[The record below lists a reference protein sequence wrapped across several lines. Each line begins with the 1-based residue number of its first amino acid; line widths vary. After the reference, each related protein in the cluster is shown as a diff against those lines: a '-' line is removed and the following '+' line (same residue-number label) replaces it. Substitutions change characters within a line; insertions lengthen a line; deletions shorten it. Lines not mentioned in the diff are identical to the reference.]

1 MRNIDDNFVDL
12 SNIKK
17 DKRNRYYWKK
27 SIGESI
33 LFRYDKIE
41 GECKIIECIDNET
54 VLLNYKNIVFKKTT
68 ESIRNG
74 RFGDLLF
81 GTIENDI
88 NNPIPY
94 RNAKYAKEGD
104 YIKTIN
110 SIICVLKRNTNN
122 IVYECTKCH
131 YSNNKI
137 IGKLAH
143 NGSGCPVCANKIVK
157 IGVNDMWTTNKLLAN
172 KLYNP

>member
-110 SIICVLKRNTNN
+110 FFLLLQKKIKQ
-122 IVYECTKCH
+122 
-131 YSNNKI
+131 NKS
-137 IGKLAH
+137 L
-143 NGSGCPVCANKIVK
+143 
-157 IGVNDMWTTNKLLAN
+157 
-172 KLYNP
+172 